1 MRVAVIHPQLT
12 GGQPAL
18 AYFMGRVTEQTRRG
32 RVKSRPEFADGLP
45 DAPPKDAIKPRKR
58 CGRWQWVGIILL
70 ALIGILAIARAMMPW
85 AVRDYVNG
93 TLDRNPLYAGEIGD
107 VEIHLWRGAYSI
119 NDVRISKTTGSV
131 PVPFFAAKRVD
142 FAIQW
147 DALFHR
153 KIVGR
158 VLMEEPE
165 LNFVDAP
172 TEGEDQSGAGAPW
185 LQMIKDLFPF
195 RINRA
200 VVKNGSIH
208 FRAFQA
214 KPPVDVY
221 LSQVNASV
229 DNLTNIRDETQPLIS
244 TVQVSGLAMDQA
256 KFEYKMT
263 FDPFAYRPTFHM
275 GMRLLG
281 LEVTKIN
288 DLARSYGKFDFERG
302 WFDLVVEAD
311 AKEGLLTGYAK
322 PLFRNL
328 QVFSLSEDIKD
339 ENVLELFWQA
349 LVGGVTTLFK
359 NQRRDQFG
367 TLIPFS
373 GDLSQATTTDI
384 LATIGNILRNAFV
397 RAYLPRLEGGGEE
410 VNGLLFAPP
419 ELSDPISA
427 GDAPQ

>member
-1 MRVAVIHPQLT
+1 MLARSRHFREARAVARPT
-12 GGQPAL
+12 GRPDVGPAGKE
-18 AYFMGRVTEQTRRG
+18 ARR
-32 RVKSRPEFADGLP
+32 E
-45 DAPPKDAIKPRKR
+45 RKR
-58 CGRWQWVGIILL
+58 HRGWRIFGIIVL
-70 ALIGILAIARAMMPW
+70 ALVVVLGVGRAIMPW
-85 AVRDYVNG
+85 AVRDYVNR
-93 TLDRNPLYAGEIGD
+93 TLDKNPLYAGEIGE
-107 VEIHLWRGAYSI
+107 VEIHLWRGAYAI
-119 NDVRISKTTGSV
+119 DDVRISKTTASV

-153 KIVGR
+153 KVVGR

-172 TEGEDQSGAGAPW
+172 SEGEDQSGAGAPW
-185 LQMIKDLFPF
+185 LQMIDELFPF

-200 VVKNGSIH
+200 VIRNGSIH

-214 KPPVDVY
+214 KQPVDVY
-221 LSQVNASV
+221 LSQVEASI
-229 DNLTNIRDETQPLIS
+229 DNLSNIRDETKPLVS
-244 TVQVSGLAMDQA
+244 TVQVTALAMDQA

-263 FDPFAYRPTFHM
+263 LDPFSYRPTFHM

-281 LEVTKIN
+281 LDVTKIN
-288 DLARSYGKFDFERG
+288 DLAVSYGKFDFERG

-311 AKEGLLTGYAK
+311 AKEGQVAGYAK

-328 QVFSLSEDIKD
+328 KVFSLTEDIKD

-349 LVGGVTTLFK
+349 LVGAVTSLIK
-359 NQRRDQFG
+359 NHPRDQFG

-373 GDLSQATTTDI
+373 GDLSGATNTDI
-384 LATIGNILRNAFV
+384 LATVGNILRNAFV
-397 RAYLPRLEGGGEE
+397 RAYLPRLEGGGEAIE
-410 VNGLLFAPP
+410 GLQFGPP

-427 GDAPQ
+427 GDEF